1 MESNQPPAATTG
13 RADLPRQRTTSAPPA
28 PSALSVP
35 PAPSVPPDPSALP
48 DPSAPPSAAAACRL
62 LDIVRALRV
71 RERGYFAAVLHDGP
85 IQELAAATLELS
97 LSGDDLGVPQRQV
110 EAAGRSLRRL
120 VDELAPLP
128 QAGAGL
134 AEALMRR
141 VGWLLATPLA
151 VDLGEGAT
159 GLGAAEVET
168 VADLVE
174 LMLFGAVGAD
184 APDRALA
191 AVRADDALIVVEL
204 NVVVTDDPA
213 QARAWLDRLATAM
226 QAESAV
232 ELRGHR
238 LRARMEIPRRPRA

>member
-1 MESNQPPAATTG
+1 MESNQTSATTTG
-13 RADLPRQRTTSAPPA
+13 RADVPRQRSNPA
-28 PSALSVP
+28 PSAVPAP
-35 PAPSVPPDPSALP
+35 PALP
-48 DPSAPPSAAAACRL
+48 GAAAACQL
-62 LDIVRALRV
+62 LGLVRALRV

-128 QAGAGL
+128 QAGVAGSGL

-141 VGWLLATPLA
+141 TDWLLASPLA
-151 VDLGEGAT
+151 VDPGEGAT
-159 GLGAAEVET
+159 GLGAPEVET

-191 AVRADDALIVVEL
+191 AVRADDDLIVVEL

-213 QARAWLDRLATAM
+213 QARAWMERLAAAM
-226 QAESAV
+226 QAEADV

-238 LRARMEIPRRPRA
+238 LRARMEIPRA